1 MEKARR
7 ITLLVALLIGAGM
20 CLYPPL
26 LYRSPEGARLT
37 MGYSWLLSLPYR
49 AGEVDVLRL
58 TTELTLLAMGV
69 VGVLLLLRGLGSR
82 WQR

>member
-1 MEKARR
+1 MGKARR
-7 ITLLVALLIGAGM
+7 VTLLVALLIGTGI

-26 LYRSPEGARLT
+26 QYRSPVGARLF
-37 MGYSWLLSLPYR
+37 MGYGWLLDLPYR